1 VGTAPA
7 GFSGCWGQQPPAE
20 IKQWVPH
27 LLVSA
32 AAWGQQ
38 PAAEIKQWVPHLL
51 VSAAAGASSQPLKSS
66 SGYRTCWF
74 QRLLGPAASR

>member
-1 VGTAPA
+1 
-7 GFSGCWGQQPPAE
+7 QPPAE

-32 AAWGQQ
+32 AAGASSHPLKSSSGYRTCWFQRL
-38 PAAEIKQWVPHLL
+38 P
-51 VSAAAGASSQPLKSS
+51 GASSQPLKSS